1 MQRDTCGRD
10 EAGWDE
16 DLVPEGLPRRVAP
29 PPADYDPH
37 KPLTVERNPAIPVV
51 TFRKPDGTPM
61 AMARPHTPP
70 QAAQPKPLPRD
81 APVEFQS
88 SPQTPMA
95 PLMLGKDKATWLE
108 LSTGEKAA
116 AIQLGYHETLW
127 NTGGAPREVYKVH
140 WNELD
145 EIKLKAAKDL
155 GITRRVGTRML
166 SCRRTRRRGVMMVRG
181 RRRQRT
187 GPAYI

>member
-1 MQRDTCGRD
+1 
-10 EAGWDE
+10 
-16 DLVPEGLPRRVAP
+16 
-29 PPADYDPH
+29 
-37 KPLTVERNPAIPVV
+37 
-51 TFRKPDGTPM
+51 M

-145 EIKLKAAKDL
+145 EIKLKAAKDENIVEDDNGYTL
-155 GITRRVGTRML
+155 TIFNQDGSQRMQISGERLCWNDMLKGGEVHDFIAAFKL
-166 SCRRTRRRGVMMVRG
+166 SLFSEEPTTKQMAD
-181 RRRQRT
+181 QRHDLAEKKNSVLFNGYGWKLEVNGET
-187 GPAYI
+187 YEKN

>member
-1 MQRDTCGRD
+1 MVETKPDGTKIWYPKGCHG
-10 EAGWDE
+10 
-16 DLVPEGLPRRVAP
+16 GLLHP

-88 SPQTPMA
+88 SLQTPMA

-127 NTGGAPREVYKVH
+127 NTGGAPRDVYKVH

-155 GITRRVGTRML
+155 GYNEESWEEDAFL
-166 SCRRTRRRGVMMVRG
+166 SENEEEGSDV
-181 RRRQRT
+181 
-187 GPAYI
+187 